1 MASCWSKRRR
11 ILADVDSIIMSSQSD
26 TEDPLEERPVSILPL
41 KLSEAPSNFILP
53 SIPETSAQ
61 CLDYPQETPEMET
74 SQELAKLKK
83 TRTTHLKS
91 QYTSDFQSEVEASS
105 FEERFSR
112 KRLYENVAWESDE
125 DISITN
131 TNVSN
136 HVILTEIRNLKHQ
149 LNDISSKVDRLCTIL
164 QQNHEVEPILPA
176 GVDLP
181 LQSKEDINSI
191 EYWIIDYE
199 NFNFLVN
206 HLSSLGGPNIKT
218 IIKNIMSK
226 VFTDNLMANLN
237 WSGANGKLGIEKLN
251 IVRSIYCAA
260 RKVYGKELTDYDI
273 QIEIKKRLKG
283 AADTNRIQNM
293 R

>member
-26 TEDPLEERPVSILPL
+26 TEDPLEERP
-41 KLSEAPSNFILP
+41 
-53 SIPETSAQ
+53 TSAQ

-136 HVILTEIRNLKHQ
+136 HVIFDRNQ
-149 LNDISSKVDRLCTIL
+149 ES
-164 QQNHEVEPILPA
+164 
-176 GVDLP
+176 
-181 LQSKEDINSI
+181 
-191 EYWIIDYE
+191 
-199 NFNFLVN
+199 
-206 HLSSLGGPNIKT
+206 
-218 IIKNIMSK
+218 
-226 VFTDNLMANLN
+226 
-237 WSGANGKLGIEKLN
+237 
-251 IVRSIYCAA
+251 
-260 RKVYGKELTDYDI
+260 
-273 QIEIKKRLKG
+273 
-283 AADTNRIQNM
+283 
-293 R
+293 